1 MTLGSDQM
9 KYTVDNTVFEINPDL
24 RFGIIIGEGIK
35 NSETTPVDE
44 ARLRSAEEK
53 MRTSIKA
60 EEIRDLRNVS
70 LYRDI
75 MTKAGINPNKYM
87 ASVEAMY
94 KRIIKGSQLP
104 LINAIVDLC
113 NAVAIEEM
121 ISLGAHDLDDIKE
134 DLEVRFSR
142 QGDVFLPF
150 GEVDYED
157 VEPGEIVFTSGSVV
171 QTRKWLWRQSEL
183 GKTSLESNHLI
194 FQLVGFGGNG
204 DQSLDRALNS
214 IEELIINRF
223 GGRFRT
229 FVLDKENKSIEF

>member
-35 NSETTPVDE
+35 NSETTPEDE
-44 ARLRSAEEK
+44 ARLRGAEEK
-53 MRTSIKA
+53 MRNSIKA

-70 LYRDI
+70 FYRDI

-94 KRIIKGSQLP
+94 KRIIKGGQLP
-104 LINAIVDLC
+104 LINALVDLC
-113 NAVAIEEM
+113 NAIAIEEM

-150 GEVDYED
+150 GENDYED
-157 VEPGEIVFTSGSVV
+157 VEPGEMVFTSGNVV

-183 GKTSLESNHLI
+183 GKTDLDSNHLI

-204 DQSLDRALNS
+204 DKSLDRALNS

-229 FVLDKENKSIEF
+229 FVVDKENRTIEF